1 MTNLKIQGF
10 YMNTETNNPQLVHP
24 IREDQVKSFQKNGFL
39 ILENFLNRSTCAQLA
54 SEIMDFKQKE
64 EVISVKLKKS
74 EFSTFNGFSI
84 DENFPS
90 IAHLYDKQ
98 VLEIINSI
106 CITPIATVQDRRI
119 GLSVNL
125 TSNEG
130 KFQPHFDRNLMTAVL
145 YVNEEFE
152 GGQMQLF
159 PRIRFLIKDRQSNP
173 RRFFQKI
180 LDKLVCHP
188 LYLNFVAQ
196 KIEVIPSAGN
206 LLIFEGSRSLH
217 EVKQVRG
224 NNLRISIQ
232 FAYDIPETSYD
243 IKGYYGLKNK
253 NL

>member
-1 MTNLKIQGF
+1 
-10 YMNTETNNPQLVHP
+10 MNTETNKLQLVHH
-24 IREDQVKSFQKNGFL
+24 IREEQIKSFQKNGFL
-39 ILENFLNRSTCAQLA
+39 ILQNFLDQSTCAQLA

-74 EFSTFNGFSI
+74 EFSTFNGSI
-84 DENFPS
+84 IDDNFPS

-106 CITPIATVQDRRI
+106 CTTPIATIQDRRI

-145 YVNEEFE
+145 YINEEFE
-152 GGQMQLF
+152 GGQMHLF
-159 PRIRFLIKDRQSNP
+159 PRIRFLIKNRQSNP
-173 RRFFQKI
+173 MKFFQKI
-180 LDKLVCHP
+180 LDKLVCHH
-188 LYLNFVAQ
+188 LYLNFVAR
-196 KIEVIPSAGN
+196 KNEVIPSTGN

-224 NNLRISIQ
+224 SNLRISVQ
-232 FAYDIPETSYD
+232 FAYDIPEITYD
-243 IKGYYGLKNK
+243 VKDYYGLKNR